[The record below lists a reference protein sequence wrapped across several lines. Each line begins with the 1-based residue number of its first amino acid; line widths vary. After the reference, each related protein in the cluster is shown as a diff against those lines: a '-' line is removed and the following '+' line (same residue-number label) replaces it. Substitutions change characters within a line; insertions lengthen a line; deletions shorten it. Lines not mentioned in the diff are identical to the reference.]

1 MVKYKMTQ
9 SSLIPSPSIAHEQIK
24 EKIINNQRISIE
36 EGLLLIQ
43 SKKTEELAFLKSLI
57 DWIYK
62 TKLGKKVFFSS
73 TLYLYPTNQC
83 VFNCSFC
90 SFYAKPGST
99 NKWFH
104 TPENL
109 VKRIKHYEDLITEVH
124 IVGGCWPECDL
135 NYYSQLFSLIK
146 ESYPHIHI
154 KALSAI
160 EYDYL
165 SHLHNISLEEV
176 FEKLKMAGLNSIP
189 GGGAEI
195 LVDKIRKRISGDRIS
210 SKRFLEIHAAAHK
223 QNLPSNIT
231 VLFDHI
237 ETPKDI
243 ITHLDLVRKQQ
254 DLTQGFKNFVPLKF
268 AKLNNSLGK
277 LISKRN
283 LSNKLNIK
291 AIYATARL
299 MLDNIP
305 NIKSLWNYLGIDN
318 GLEMLNWGCN
328 DFSSTH
334 LEEKVFFYAS
344 SKTCIRMDIQGMHSL
359 LKSIDKEPILT
370 NSQEI

>member
-1 MVKYKMTQ
+1 MNQ
-9 SSLIPSPSIAHEQIK
+9 SSYIKIKPPSLEH
-24 EKIINNQRISIE
+24 EKILEKVTNNQRISVE
-36 EGLLLIQ
+36 EGLLLIK
-43 SKKTEELAFLKSLI
+43 SKTNEELLFLKSLI
-57 DWIYK
+57 DWVYE

-109 VKRIKHYEDLITEVH
+109 IKRIKYYKDFITEVH
-124 IVGGCWPECDL
+124 IVGGCWPKCDL
-135 NYYSQLFSLIK
+135 NYYSQLFSLIR
-146 ESYPHIHI
+146 ENYPLIHI

-165 SHLHNISLEEV
+165 SRLHKISLEEV
-176 FEKLKMAGLNSIP
+176 FSKLKMSGLQSIP

-195 LVDKIRKRISGDRIS
+195 LVDKVRKQISGQRIS
-210 SKRFLEIHAAAHK
+210 SERFLEIHSIAHK
-223 QNLPSNIT
+223 QNIPSNVT
-231 VLFDHI
+231 MLFDHI

-243 ITHLDLVRKQQ
+243 ITHLDLIRRQQ
-254 DLTQGFKNFVPLKF
+254 DLTSGFKNFIPLKF

-277 LISKRN
+277 LVNKRN

-318 GLEMLNWGCN
+318 GLKMLNWGCN

-344 SKTCIRMDIQGMHSL
+344 SETPIRMDIQGMHSL
-359 LKSIDKEPILT
+359 LKSIGKEPILT
-370 NSQEI
+370 NSQKV